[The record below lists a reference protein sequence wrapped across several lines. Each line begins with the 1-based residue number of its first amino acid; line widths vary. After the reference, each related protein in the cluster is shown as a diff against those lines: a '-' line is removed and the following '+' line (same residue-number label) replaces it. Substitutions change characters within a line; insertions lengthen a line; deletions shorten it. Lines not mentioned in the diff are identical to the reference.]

1 MSRPACIVGLRRFRI
16 SERNRPVAFGIRVN
30 YWQVVLQLLQVLLVG
45 MTVGMTR
52 NVVPA
57 LAETEFGVPRGS
69 FMLLVAFVVAF
80 GVVKGAMNFVA
91 GRLAERIGRKK
102 VLLAGWLVAFPIA
115 PLIYF
120 AQSWSW
126 VVVATMLLGV
136 NQGLTWSMTQT
147 AKLDITR
154 PDQRGLVIGL
164 NEFSGYVGVA
174 VAGVV
179 TGYAASVL
187 GPRAGLLWFGTTVVL
202 LATLLAWLAVAETL
216 PWARFQS
223 SQEAIAYPEKGHPQP
238 NRFAA
243 GEQPTGSEVFALMSW
258 RDRRMA
264 ALCQAGLVE
273 KFVDALVWVFWPVYL
288 HQRGVS
294 LPGIGWI
301 VGVYGFT
308 WGGAQLFTGRLS
320 DRVGRHHLNVLGMWV
335 CGVGV
340 LLLPLGKG
348 SAWWS
353 FAAAVAGIGMAMLYP
368 NLSAAV
374 ADLAQPAWR
383 ASAIGI
389 YRFWRDLG
397 YGVGALG
404 LGAAAALGGSVEY
417 AFWFVAL
424 AMGMSGL
431 VLYHWGEET
440 HTRFNP
446 AP

>member
-1 MSRPACIVGLRRFRI
+1 MTA
-16 SERNRPVAFGIRVN
+16 ATTFGIRAN
-30 YWQVVLQLLQVLLVG
+30 LAQVLQQLLQVLLVG
-45 MTVGMTR
+45 MTIGMMR

-80 GVVKGAMNFVA
+80 GFVKGTMNFVA
-91 GRLAERIGRKK
+91 GRMAERLGRKR
-102 VLLAGWLVAFPIA
+102 VLLAGWLVALPIPLVVYLA
-115 PLIYF
+115 P
-120 AQSWSW
+120 SWSW
-126 VVVATMLLGV
+126 IVVATILLGV

-147 AKLDITR
+147 AKLDLTR
-154 PDQRGLVIGL
+154 ADQRGLVIGL

-179 TGYAASVL
+179 TGYAAAFL
-187 GPRAGLLWFGTTVVL
+187 GPRAGLLLFGVAVIG
-202 LATLLAWLAVAETL
+202 LATLLTWLAVAETL
-216 PWARFQS
+216 PWAHAETKRHASLPAQS
-223 SQEAIAYPEKGHPQP
+223 LRPRYPTNVSDKPSTREM
-238 NRFAA
+238 
-243 GEQPTGSEVFALMSW
+243 FALMSW

-288 HQRGVS
+288 HQQGVS

-308 WGGAQLFTGRLS
+308 WGGAQFFTGKLS
-320 DRVGRHHLNVLGMWV
+320 DRVGRHRLNTWGMWL
-335 CGVGV
+335 CGAGV
-340 LLLPLGKG
+340 ALLPLGHG

-353 FAAAVAGIGMAMLYP
+353 ASSAIAGFGMAMLYP

-374 ADLAQPAWR
+374 ADIAHPNWR

-397 YGVGALG
+397 YGIGGLG
-404 LGAAAALGGSVEY
+404 LGAAAALDGRLES
-417 AFWFVAL
+417 AFWFVAV
-424 AMGMSGL
+424 AMILSGGAL
-431 VLYHWGEET
+431 FMWGEET
-440 HTRFNP
+440 HPRFNP
-446 AP
+446 AT

>member
-1 MSRPACIVGLRRFRI
+1 M
-16 SERNRPVAFGIRVN
+16 EYGIRAN
-30 YWQVVLQLLQVLLVG
+30 LGQVLQQLLQVLLVG
-45 MTVGMTR
+45 MTLGMMR

-57 LAETEFGVPRGS
+57 LAESEFGVPRGS
-69 FMLLVAFVVAF
+69 FMLLAAFVVAF
-80 GVVKGAMNFVA
+80 GFVKGALNFAA
-91 GRLAERIGRKK
+91 GRLAERIGRRR
-102 VLLAGWLVAFPIA
+102 VLLFGWLVALPIP

-120 AQSWSW
+120 ASSWSW
-126 VVVATMLLGV
+126 IVLATLLLGV

-154 PDQRGLVIGL
+154 ADQRGLIMGL

-174 VAGVV
+174 IAAVI
-179 TGYAASVL
+179 TGYAAAL
-187 GPRAGLLWFGTTVVL
+187 TGPRAGLLWFGIIVIGI
-202 LATLLAWLAVAETL
+202 ATLLAWAAVAETL
-216 PWARFQS
+216 PWAHAEVKRHTAGQATQDLRLRYPITS
-223 SQEAIAYPEKGHPQP
+223 SAQP
-238 NRFAA
+238 STK
-243 GEQPTGSEVFALMSW
+243 ELFALMSW

-288 HQRGVS
+288 HQHGLS

-308 WGGAQLFTGRLS
+308 WGGAQLVTGRLS
-320 DRVGRHHLNVLGMWV
+320 DRVGRHRLNTWGMWI

-340 LLLPLGKG
+340 ALLPLGAG

-353 FAAAVAGIGMAMLYP
+353 LSAAVAGLGMAMLYP

-374 ADLAQPAWR
+374 ADIAQPNWR

-397 YGVGALG
+397 YGIGALA
-404 LGAAAALGGSVEY
+404 LGGAAALGGHIEN
-417 AFWFVAL
+417 AFWFVAV
-424 AMGMSGL
+424 AMGLSGL
-431 VLYHWGEET
+431 ALHVWGEET
-440 HTRFNP
+440 HPRLH
-446 AP
+446 AAH

>member
-1 MSRPACIVGLRRFRI
+1 MDY
-16 SERNRPVAFGIRVN
+16 GIRAN
-30 YWQVVLQLLQVLLVG
+30 LAQVLQQLLQVLLVG
-45 MTVGMTR
+45 MTIGMMR

-80 GVVKGAMNFVA
+80 GFVKGAMNFVA
-91 GRLAERIGRKK
+91 GRLAERIGRRQ
-102 VLLAGWLVAFPIA
+102 VLLLGWLVALPI
-115 PLIYF
+115 PLLVYF
-120 AQSWSW
+120 ATSWSW
-126 VVVATMLLGV
+126 IVAATVLLGV

-154 PDQRGLVIGL
+154 ADQRGLVIGL

-174 VAGVV
+174 IAGVV
-179 TGYAASVL
+179 TGYAAALL
-187 GPRAGLLWFGTTVVL
+187 GPREGLLWFGVAVIS
-202 LATLLAWLAVAETL
+202 LATLLAWLAIAETL
-216 PWARFQS
+216 PWAHAELKHHAASGSGLAHRPR
-223 SQEAIAYPEKGHPQP
+223 YPSGVS
-238 NRFAA
+238 
-243 GEQPTGSEVFALMSW
+243 EQPTTGEVFALMSW

-288 HQRGVS
+288 HQQGVG

-308 WGGAQLFTGRLS
+308 WGGAQYFTGKLS
-320 DRVGRHHLNVLGMWV
+320 DRVGRHLMNAWGMWL
-335 CGVGV
+335 CGAGV
-340 LLLPLGKG
+340 ALLPLGSG

-353 FAAAVAGIGMAMLYP
+353 ASAGVAGLGMAMLYP

-374 ADLAQPAWR
+374 ADIAHSNWR

-397 YGVGALG
+397 YGIGALG
-404 LGAAAALGGSVEY
+404 LGAAAAVGGRIES
-417 AFWFVAL
+417 AFWFVAI
-424 AMGMSGL
+424 AMALSGA

-440 HTRFNP
+440 HPRLNP
-446 AP
+446 AH